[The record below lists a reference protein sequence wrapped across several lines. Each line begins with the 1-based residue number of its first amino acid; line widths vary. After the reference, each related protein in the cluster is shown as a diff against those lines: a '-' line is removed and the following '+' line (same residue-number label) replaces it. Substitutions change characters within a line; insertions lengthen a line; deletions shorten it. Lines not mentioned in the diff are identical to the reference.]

1 MGYSILKSV
10 RIFHQRQPKI
20 YQRCC
25 VVHSGYKFVL
35 RLLVLIFHEKINK
48 LCTVEIN
55 QTFLH
60 HLSISFA
67 RRNDDEHPVI
77 LLVPEAPTFGGF
89 FYDRKKPQNVGAS
102 GTRSITENPVIKPIL
117 SLMVNDFLS
126 QKKRTTT
133 WTTTGQQQQNK
144 KF

>member
-1 MGYSILKSV
+1 MHAVRVQSIRDSPKST
-10 RIFHQRQPKI
+10 KGA
-20 YQRCC
+20 

-35 RLLVLIFHEKINK
+35 RLLVLIFHEKINE

-60 HLSISFA
+60 HLSISF
-67 RRNDDEHPVI
+67 RGNDDEHPVI
-77 LLVPEAPTFGGF
+77 LLVPEAPTFCGF

-117 SLMVNDFLS
+117 SLMDTV
-126 QKKRTTT
+126 R
-133 WTTTGQQQQNK
+133 
-144 KF
+144 